1 MAAETAVEDDLVDVP
16 DRGGSGARDE
26 PPCCGEGFVRNDADK
41 GARSRFSLVC
51 AFRCA
56 WDGIAY
62 AVRTQRNMKIHLGIA
77 VLAVALGFALRID
90 GASWAAVILGIAAVF
105 AAECV
110 NTAIESVVD
119 LVSPE
124 YHELARRAKDCGAG
138 AVLVFAIVA
147 LVVAAVVFGPRAW
160 ALFFG

>member
-51 AFRCA
+51 AFKCA

-77 VLAVALGFALRID
+77 VLAVALGLH
-90 GASWAAVILGIAAVF
+90 LQ
-105 AAECV
+105 
-110 NTAIESVVD
+110 
-119 LVSPE
+119 PE
-124 YHELARRAKDCGAG
+124 TPHAQAG
-138 AVLVFAIVA
+138 AASA
-147 LVVAAVVFGPRAW
+147 TGTAASQAEDYYGTARMLDESPDLYVWLGSDNHLIAQE
-160 ALFFG
+160 

>member
-90 GASWAAVILGIAAVF
+90 GASWAAVILCIAVGL
-105 AAECV
+105 
-110 NTAIESVVD
+110 SVTLLMVKGS
-119 LVSPE
+119 L
-124 YHELARRAKDCGAG
+124 L
-138 AVLVFAIVA
+138 
-147 LVVAAVVFGPRAW
+147 
-160 ALFFG
+160 